1 MAIDLTTIQNY
12 LVSQNFVWS
21 YIGFIVLYFVAW
33 SLALFWRR
41 TTLGN
46 AIRQGMRAVGKEDT
60 RGKFA
65 NGFARIDGE
74 IAKNRAL
81 GDAWSEFT
89 ECLILPTDASP
100 TKEVQNTR
108 DPSSYF
114 SAASIIDPKLNVRF
128 YSSIPGHLTGL
139 GILGTFL
146 GLAAGIGLAQSGL
159 STPDATRIQES
170 LQLLLQ
176 GASLAFLTSI
186 AGLVTSIAFLVFERW
201 QLASLDRQLSGWVR
215 LLDERLLRVTQEKIA
230 SDQLHELREQTAA
243 LKSFNTELAVSIA
256 EALDEKVA
264 QRLSPQIAELK
275 EALQGMRSDQGEV
288 SDRLINSVVAKFE
301 QTMTG
306 AAGREMDALGE
317 TLQKLNSAVTA
328 SSEGMERQQE
338 RMSASLAEMAA
349 LIQGSLGESSSQLQ
363 QELGTAIARLTRA
376 SERSAEAMREASE
389 AAGASTRSA
398 MQGAADMMGAT
409 LTAAVEAL
417 SNRLEE
423 SSGRVSQSL
432 SSAGESAAR
441 RLDATAE
448 EVVVRL
454 ASLNEGFD
462 RSAAIAGRLDDVVLQ
477 VTGAAEALGDA
488 GTQLREVMPSLRE
501 TSSGIR
507 MASLEIRGAAETVA
521 ELTESIADSSQ
532 QLRAAQDRVA
542 QSWQEYSQKFDRTDE
557 QLAGIFR
564 QIEEGLDRYTTR
576 IRTFTVEVDQS
587 LAKAVG
593 TLTAVVDDLGQVLE
607 DMGDRQN

>member
-12 LVSQNFVWS
+12 LVSQTFVWS
-21 YIGFIVLYFVAW
+21 YISFILLYFLAW

-41 TTLGN
+41 TSLGN
-46 AIRQGMRAVGKEDT
+46 AIERGMRLVNEKKT
-60 RGKFA
+60 RREFSEAFPG
-65 NGFARIDGE
+65 IDAE
-74 IAKNRAL
+74 IGKNRAL

-89 ECLILPTDASP
+89 ECLILPTDSSP
-100 TKEVQNTR
+100 SKDVQNTR
-108 DPSSYF
+108 DPANYF

-159 STPDATRIQES
+159 GTPDAIRIQES

-186 AGLVTSIAFLVFERW
+186 AGLVTSITFLVFERW
-201 QLASLDRQLSGWVR
+201 QLASLDRQLSAWVR

-230 SDQLHELREQTAA
+230 SDQLRELREQTKA

-275 EALQGMRSDQGEV
+275 DVLHGMRSDQGEA

-306 AAGREMDALGE
+306 AAGREMDALGQ
-317 TLQKLNSAVTA
+317 TLQQLNSAVTA
-328 SSEGMERQQE
+328 SAEGMERQQE

-398 MQGAADMMGAT
+398 MQDAAEVMGST

-417 SNRLEE
+417 SGRLEE
-423 SSGRVSQSL
+423 SSGRASEL
-432 SSAGESAAR
+432 LASAGDSAAR

-448 EVVVRL
+448 EVVTRM

-462 RSAAIAGRLDDVVLQ
+462 RSAAIAGRLGEVVVQ
-477 VTGAAEALGDA
+477 VTGAAEALGEA
-488 GTQLREVMPSLRE
+488 GSQLREVMPSLRE

-521 ELTESIADSSQ
+521 ELTGSIADSST
-532 QLRAAQDRVA
+532 QLRIAQDRAA
-542 QSWQEYSQKFDRTDE
+542 QSWQEYAQKFDRTDE
-557 QLAGIFR
+557 QLAAIFK

-607 DMGDRQN
+607 DMGDKRD